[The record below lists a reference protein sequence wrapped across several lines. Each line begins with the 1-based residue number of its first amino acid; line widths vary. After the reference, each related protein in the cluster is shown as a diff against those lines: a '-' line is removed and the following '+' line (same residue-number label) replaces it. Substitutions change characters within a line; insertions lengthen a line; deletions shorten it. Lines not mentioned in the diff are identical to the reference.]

1 MNSVNN
7 LKGKHINKPTRLILL
22 WQHRNHSIKVTEQSH
37 SHILSLTW
45 QPKPKLRQRSYM
57 YVLQINSTQQ
67 PNDWQKH
74 CAYHTLCALETERE
88 ELVNLVTN
96 KLFKFKFYDICVK
109 LMK

>member
-1 MNSVNN
+1 
-7 LKGKHINKPTRLILL
+7 
-22 WQHRNHSIKVTEQSH
+22 
-37 SHILSLTW
+37 
-45 QPKPKLRQRSYM
+45 M